1 MNDDDLSVRYNDA
14 LAVVCEIQPGQL
26 IGSAIENK
34 FHVIYG
40 TMITIAVV
48 NVAMFIV
55 QYRFPHLMDPAYA
68 QPLSFVITLISLW
81 SVMTRI
87 RRLKHDV
94 YRSMKPVRQQ
104 KVSGHE
110 VERAMIGMEKAR
122 QELGAKKWDAMTDA
136 EKAEYVNSKRAKAK
150 SKTKSSKDEQ
160 EQEHE

>member
-1 MNDDDLSVRYNDA
+1 MNEDDLSVRYNEA

-87 RRLKHDV
+87 RRLKYDV

-122 QELGAKKWDAMTDA
+122 QELGAKKWDAMTEA

-150 SKTKSSKDEQ
+150 PQKEEQREDKTD
-160 EQEHE
+160 